1 MNFSFHSPFVLP
13 VKLDINKTRYRA
25 KIQPLKG
32 WTLAVKDL
40 FDIDGMVTTA
50 GNPDWAATHP
60 IPTQTSE
67 TVTRLLNAGAE
78 FVGKTITD
86 ELAYSLNGQNIH
98 YPSLVNCLDEE
109 RISGGSSS
117 GTVVAVGR
125 NLARIGL
132 GTDTG
137 GSIRVPASYNNL
149 VGFRPTQGLISLKN
163 VVPLAPSFDTPG
175 WITNTI
181 ADAIEVAKCLI
192 PNQHLDDHSF
202 STPVVLTD
210 LIELTQYKSEIEDWL
225 KATFSH
231 QDVTSQAITAVDV
244 EMASNAFRVLQGR
257 EIWQTHGDWI
267 TNSQPKFADDIQQR
281 FDWCKTLTIEDELFA
296 IEQQQKIKN
305 KVATLLTQDQYLLLP
320 TTPGPAPRIDTSALE
335 IADYRKKLMQFTCIS
350 GLTGCPQ
357 LHMPLFKQHKTAYGL
372 SILGPRNSD
381 LSLLSLGQK
390 LMGTAK

>member
-13 VKLDINKTRYRA
+13 VKLDINKTTNRS
-25 KIQPLKG
+25 KSQPLKG

-40 FDIDGMVTTA
+40 FDIDGMLTTA

-60 IPTQTSE
+60 IATQTSE
-67 TVTRLLNAGAE
+67 TVARLLDAGAE

-98 YPSLVNCLDEE
+98 YPALINCLDKD

-149 VGFRPTQGLISLKN
+149 IGFRPTHGLISLKN

-175 WITNTI
+175 WITRTI
-181 ADAIEVAKCLI
+181 EDALEVAKCLI
-192 PNQHLDDHSF
+192 PSQQTEDTPF
-202 STPVVLTD
+202 STPVALTD
-210 LIELTQYKSEIEDWL
+210 LIEFAQHKVEIEQWL
-225 KATFSH
+225 KTTFPVGVSK
-231 QDVTSQAITAVDV
+231 SQTISAEDV
-244 EMASNAFRVLQGR
+244 EKAANAFRVLQGR
-257 EIWQTHGDWI
+257 EIWQTHGEWI
-267 TNSQPKFADDIQQR
+267 TNSQPTFADDIQQR
-281 FDWCKTLTIEDELFA
+281 FEWCETLTKDDELFA
-296 IEQQQKIKN
+296 IEQQQTLQN
-305 KVATLLTQDQYLLLP
+305 KVSALLTQGQYLLLP
-320 TTPGPAPRIDTSALE
+320 TTPGPAPRIDTSASE
-335 IADYRKKLMQFTCIS
+335 IAEYRKKLMQFTCIA

-357 LHMPLFKQHKTAYGL
+357 LHMPLFKQHNTAYGL
-372 SILGPRNSD
+372 SILGPKNSD
-381 LSLLSLGQK
+381 LSLLRLGQK
-390 LMGTAK
+390 LMGTA